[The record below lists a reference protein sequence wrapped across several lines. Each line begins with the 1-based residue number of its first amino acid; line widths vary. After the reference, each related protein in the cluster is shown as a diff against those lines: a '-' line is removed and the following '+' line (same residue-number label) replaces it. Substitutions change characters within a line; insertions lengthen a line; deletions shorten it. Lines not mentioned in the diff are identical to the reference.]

1 MPQSYLTSPH
11 TRHIGGPAAGPLG
24 TSGDN
29 FICTVIIRVWQVP
42 EIVSFRVITKISK
55 KLKKSRKKIEK
66 ELLNDNNSALLL
78 RVQKPLK

>member
-11 TRHIGGPAAGPLG
+11 TRHIGGPAAGPLE

-55 KLKKSRKKIEK
+55 KLKKVKKKKSKKSYSMIII
-66 ELLNDNNSALLL
+66 LPYS
-78 RVQKPLK
+78 

>member
-11 TRHIGGPAAGPLG
+11 TRHIGGPAAGPLE

-29 FICTVIIRVWQVP
+29 LTCTVIIRVWQVP

-55 KLKKSRKKIEK
+55 KFKKVKKIEK